1 MLLELF
7 SDIGSRPV
15 AWGNF
20 QVGEMVYLYP
30 SRFYY
35 GPDSI
40 RRFPSICSRY
50 FVGINFFLI
59 LEAPTAKTPALNA
72 FAAEQNEDHTEG
84 EAWGVDGD
92 LLLDEEGNPEMDEI
106 EMIGGEEDEEG
117 GWDVS

>member
-1 MLLELF
+1 MISNPRDSPVSF
-7 SDIGSRPV
+7 SKYSLPALPVSPVSIKGFSRICR
-15 AWGNF
+15 
-20 QVGEMVYLYP
+20 VYYLP
-30 SRFYY
+30 T
-35 GPDSI
+35 
-40 RRFPSICSRY
+40 
-50 FVGINFFLI
+50 FVRINFLI